1 MASAAEVESD
11 RGSVALESI
20 FAIVL
25 LMVIALGTM
34 QVAFLLFARNSIQ
47 ASAHEAARVAIE
59 RGADISEARSIAGRL
74 VDASVGGMVNDL
86 RVDVLRDHS
95 ALQQRVTVVVRASV
109 RPSGPVPFEMPV
121 RATAR
126 LSTVAEPR

>member
-1 MASAAEVESD
+1 MASAADVGSD
-11 RGSVALESI
+11 RGSLALESI

-59 RGADISEARSIAGRL
+59 RGADISEARFIAHRV

-86 RVDVLRDHS
+86 RVDVSRDHS
-95 ALQQRVTVVVRASV
+95 GLQQRVTVVVHASV
-109 RPSGPVPFEMPV
+109 TPSGPVPFEMPV